1 MNTHT
6 QIHTH
11 SLLSFMKNSLGGLMG
26 LALILQIHF
35 FYGNEVLYYMESFYA
50 ITWNIAFLLKSS
62 LSVNF

>member
-1 MNTHT
+1 
-6 QIHTH
+6 
-11 SLLSFMKNSLGGLMG
+11 MKNSLGGLMG